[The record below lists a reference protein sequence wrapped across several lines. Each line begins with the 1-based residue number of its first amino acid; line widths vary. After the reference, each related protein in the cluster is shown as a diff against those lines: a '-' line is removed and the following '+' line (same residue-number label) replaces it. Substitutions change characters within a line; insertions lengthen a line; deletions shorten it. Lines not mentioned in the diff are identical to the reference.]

1 MSSVENNNYCTGCG
15 ACVTKCPTSA
25 IKIQLDGQGRFKAFV
40 NSEKCINCSKCLA
53 NCPVINP
60 KYENNPTPACY
71 AFDTNEQ
78 LNMTSATA
86 GGFQILANHFIN
98 NGDKVVGAGWV
109 PDVHGNYTTVKH
121 IMVDN
126 TDDLKY
132 LYKSKYLQS
141 DMNNIYE
148 QTKQELEKGT
158 KVLFSGVSCQIAGLY
173 SMLNKNYENLYT
185 IDLICH
191 HAPSQGYFKKYL
203 DEQFGEN
210 NVKEFDFRAK
220 NNNDRYSLNLRAK
233 LNSGEE
239 IFKSHWEDSFC
250 KLFHERYIMDECCEH
265 CRFAKYP
272 KQGDITLGDFH
283 RIEQVD
289 PDFLD
294 FRTEAILINNKKG
307 EELLNILKSQT
318 TNFKEKDLDLLS
330 KGNKVCVNYS
340 AHPKRDLF
348 KELITIGMP
357 ISKAANIVIDN
368 YYDIGIVGM
377 PGNNNYGGALTYYAL
392 YNVLR
397 DSGKSVLFI
406 QQPEDSE
413 WKPSTA
419 MKAYKNNPY
428 KDFEFAKNYPNRDS
442 MRELNQ
448 FCDMFMV
455 GSDQFF
461 ASVGLYEFCNKFS
474 SLDWVEDRKKK
485 VAYAASFGRDS
496 ISCDDYS
503 RAIMGFFLHRFD
515 KFTVRESSAID
526 LCKKEFNLDTELVLD
541 PVFLCS
547 LSHYEKLI
555 QNGNFQKNNKIATY
569 VLDKTENSKS
579 IIDSI
584 KSTLNTDVLSIDDAY
599 NGCNYNT
606 TKKDM
611 PKIEDWLSMIQ
622 GCKFLVTDSFHG
634 MCFAI
639 IFKKPFVAL
648 CNKERGAARFESI
661 LKLLGLESRLI
672 NSLEDYQN
680 MQEIDWDSVYKKLNL
695 LKQKSYTIL
704 SDMITIQKNKKCASD
719 YDLYKPDLVFL
730 KYENFLKE
738 NKIENL
744 STLIDSR
751 FKNNTIKL
759 VENNRLLKMYNHT
772 KDEFKAINS
781 SDISVV
787 IQGAIKKDTTIN
799 CVQSIKKWL
808 PNAEIILSTWKGSDT
823 MGLNVDKLVLNDD
836 PGAIKC
842 DIIDNSLNNQN
853 RQLVSVQEGLKK
865 VSRKFT
871 LKLRTDFELHSSE
884 FINYFNRFPMRHKE
898 FNIFRHRILISSV
911 YSRTKGN
918 WIVPYPVLFHPSDF
932 FMFGLSE
939 DIKEYFANTR
949 LATDEE
955 LGNWQYL
962 YPDRTPF
969 PTCKF
974 RYTPEQFF
982 FLSYVLQFFPNLQ
995 FSDWSE
1001 WNEENLELSENLLY
1015 NNFVFLDYKQSGIFS
1030 EKHSN
1035 ALLNSKDIFGIIKF
1049 TDFEKIYKEH
1059 FDKNY
1064 EFLTNCTEKIV
1075 SINSVTPK
1083 EKYIQYNNKLYK
1095 HINYFLKP
1103 IRLLLNWIIQPI
1115 SIIYYLSKKSFNKY
1129 FYKKIISCLIFDKET
1144 RRRYRDE

>member
-25 IKIQLDGQGRFKAFV
+25 IKIQQDCQGRFKAFV
-40 NSEKCINCSKCLA
+40 NSEKCINCSKCSA

-60 KYENNPTPACY
+60 KYENDPTPACY

-86 GGFQILANHFIN
+86 GGFQILAKHFIN
-98 NGDKVVGAGWV
+98 NDGKVVGAGWV
-109 PDVHGNYTTVKH
+109 PDEHGNYTTVKH

-126 TDDLKY
+126 ADDLKY

-173 SMLNKNYENLYT
+173 SMLNKDYENLYT
-185 IDLICH
+185 IDLICY

-250 KLFHERYIMDECCEH
+250 KLFQERYIMDECCEH

-307 EELLNILKSQT
+307 EELLDILKSQT

-419 MKAYKNNPY
+419 MNAYKNNPY

-503 RAIMGFFLHRFD
+503 RAMMGFYLHRFD

-547 LSHYEKLI
+547 VSHYEKLI
-555 QNGNFQKNNKIATY
+555 KNGNFQNNNKIATY

-579 IIDSI
+579 IIGGI
-584 KSTLNTDVLSIDDAY
+584 KSMLNTDVLSIDDAY

-611 PKIEDWLSMIQ
+611 PKIEDWLSMIR

-648 CNKERGAARFESI
+648 CNKERGAARFESM

-672 NSLEDYQN
+672 NSLVDYQK
-680 MQEIDWDSVYKKLNL
+680 MQEIDWDSVYEKLNL

-704 SDMITIQKNKKCASD
+704 SDMITIPKNKKCASD
-719 YDLYKPDLVFL
+719 YDLYKPDILNLKHSHYLMNKNLENIKSHIRTDFVKLTTNETIKTVFPN
-730 KYENFLKE
+730 KSENG
-738 NKIENL
+738 KIESVDL
-744 STLIDSR
+744 
-751 FKNNTIKL
+751 
-759 VENNRLLKMYNHT
+759 
-772 KDEFKAINS
+772 
-781 SDISVV
+781 SVV
-787 IQGAIKKDTTIN
+787 VQGAINKEITLECLK
-799 CVQSIKKWL
+799 SIRDFL
-808 PNAEIILSTWKGSDT
+808 PDAEIILSTWQGSDVK
-823 MGLNVDKLVLNDD
+823 GLDYDILVLNKD
-836 PGAIKC
+836 PGAIKT
-842 DIIDNSLNNQN
+842 DLVNNVTNNQN
-853 RQLVSVQEGLKK
+853 RQLVSTREGIKK
-865 VSRKFT
+865 ASRKYI
-871 LKLRTDFELHSSE
+871 LKLRTDFVLYSAKFLEYWNKFLS
-884 FINYFNRFPMRHKE
+884 RHE
-898 FNIFRHRILISSV
+898 TYNIFRHKIIASSV
-911 YSRTKGN
+911 FSRIASDFN
-918 WIVPYPVLFHPSDF
+918 HRPILFHPSDF
-932 FMFGLSE
+932 FLLGLA
-939 DIKEYFANTR
+939 DDLKDYFDSIR
-949 LATDEE
+949 LATDDE

-962 YPDRTPF
+962 YPNKIPY
-969 PTCKF
+969 PEAHY
-974 RYTPEQFF
+974 RYAPEQFF
-982 FLSYVLQFFPNLQ
+982 LLSYAKQFFDIK
-995 FSDWSE
+995 FEDWTD
-1001 WNEENLELSENLLY
+1001 WNQENIELSKNILY
-1015 NNFVFLDYKQSGIFS
+1015 NNFIFLDYKQSGIFS
-1030 EKHSN
+1030 EKFAYELENPDKIYGLISFDKYEN
-1035 ALLNSKDIFGIIKF
+1035 IYQKEFDSTYIKEPVEEVIEPVKPIGFAEYQVLNSKFK
-1049 TDFEKIYKEH
+1049 
-1059 FDKNY
+1059 
-1064 EFLTNCTEKIV
+1064 
-1075 SINSVTPK
+1075 
-1083 EKYIQYNNKLYK
+1083 K
-1095 HINYFLKP
+1095 HLSYFLKP
-1103 IRLLLNWIIQPI
+1103 FRKIFTWIWAPIPILYNLIKLLFNVYFVRRIMACFILGKAQR
-1115 SIIYYLSKKSFNKY
+1115 KKFRG
-1129 FYKKIISCLIFDKET
+1129 DV
-1144 RRRYRDE
+1144 